1 MDKLRIG
8 LCGCGNMGG
17 SLAAG
22 LVGTEEAALVAVAD
36 VIPERAAAMADK
48 YDAQPLD
55 SLDKLLAVPGLDG
68 VIIAVPGYLHA
79 PLTIQAAQAGKNIF
93 VEKPMALHVAD
104 CQAMIRAARESGV
117 KLMVGQVLRRYEP
130 YRSILRWLD
139 EGRYGQVRAASIW
152 RITDGRRWAV
162 PGYWRAKHAL
172 SGGYL
177 LEVGAHELDMLRC
190 LMGAPEMVNAL
201 SRKFLDRDHEVTDY
215 IHVQIGFSRGGA
227 ASYEG
232 GGGTSISRYGFRIYM
247 DGATLVSDA
256 AFDPKAMKVYDMEG
270 QEVSTEGEFSPDKPV
285 QGELANW
292 LAALRGEA
300 EVAVP
305 GEEGLGTVALAEAA
319 YRSAELGRPVR
330 YEIG

>member
-1 MDKLRIG
+1 MTKLRIG

-17 SLAAG
+17 SLAEGLAG
-22 LVGTEEAALVAVAD
+22 TGEATLVAVAD
-36 VIPERAAAMADK
+36 VIPEKATSMADK

-79 PLTIQAAQAGKNIF
+79 PLTIQAAHAGVHVF

-104 CQAMIRAARESGV
+104 CQAMIRAARENGV
-117 KLMVGQVLRRYEP
+117 HLMVGQVLRRYEP
-130 YRSILRWLD
+130 YRTILRWLA

-190 LMGAPEMVNAL
+190 LMGAPETVSAL
-201 SRKFLDRDHEVTDY
+201 TRRFLDRDHEVSDY
-215 IHVQIGFSRGGA
+215 IQVQVSFAGGGA

-232 GGGTSISRYGFRIYM
+232 GGGTSISRYGFRIYL
-247 DGATLVSDA
+247 DGATLLSDA
-256 AFDPKAMKVYDMEG
+256 AFDPRAMKVYDMQG
-270 QEVSTEGEFSPDKPV
+270 QEVSTEGEFSSDRPV

-300 EVAVP
+300 EVSVP
-305 GEEGLGTVALAEAA
+305 GEEGLATVALAQAA
-319 YRSAELGRPVR
+319 YRSAETGRPVR
-330 YEIG
+330 YELG